1 MKRVAIVL
9 VVASS
14 LLGAV
19 PPPSPPVTHVDANV
33 VAEALSHGGPLGTTE
48 DYKVSGNFRNK
59 PGEVEVHDH
68 ETDIF
73 YMTAGEATIITGGTV
88 VGARVTEPGQTRGSD
103 IKGGQSHHVVKGD
116 VMTIPAGTPH
126 WFKEVS
132 SPVSYFVV
140 KVIK

>member
-1 MKRVAIVL
+1 MKRAIIALAVAG
-9 VVASS
+9 S
-14 LLGAV
+14 LIGAT
-19 PPPSPPVTHVDANV
+19 PPPSQAVTHVDAQV
-33 VAEALSHGGPLGTTE
+33 VAEALAHGGALGSTA

-59 PGEVEVHDH
+59 PGEVEVHAD

-73 YMTAGEATIITGGTV
+73 YITAGEATVVTGGTV
-88 VGARVTEPGQTRGSD
+88 VGAHETEPGQTRGHD
-103 IKGGQSHHVVKGD
+103 IRDGKSQHVSKGD

>member
-1 MKRVAIVL
+1 MKRAAIAL
-9 VVASS
+9 AIAGSLIGAS
-14 LLGAV
+14 
-19 PPPSPPVTHVDANV
+19 PPPLPAVTHVDANV
-33 VAEALSHGGPLGTTE
+33 VVDSLARGGSLGATA
-48 DYKVSGNFRNK
+48 DYKISGNFRNK
-59 PGEVEVHDH
+59 PGEVEIHDH

-126 WFKEVS
+126 WFKEVL

-140 KVIK
+140 KLIK